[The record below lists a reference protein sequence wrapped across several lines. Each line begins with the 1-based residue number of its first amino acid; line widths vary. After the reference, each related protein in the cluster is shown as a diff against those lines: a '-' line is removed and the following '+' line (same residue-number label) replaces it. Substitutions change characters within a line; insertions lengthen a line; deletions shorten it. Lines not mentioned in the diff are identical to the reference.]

1 MKLPSTAGS
10 NQFQTFITSNINGV
24 ETKEYTN
31 LGATTLPDPFL
42 NYGYDSAVREP
53 GRVTRLIF

>member
-10 NQFQTFITSNINGV
+10 NQFQSFITSNINNV

-31 LGATTLPDPFL
+31 LGATTHPDPFY
-42 NYGYDSAVREP
+42 NYVYYSAVREP